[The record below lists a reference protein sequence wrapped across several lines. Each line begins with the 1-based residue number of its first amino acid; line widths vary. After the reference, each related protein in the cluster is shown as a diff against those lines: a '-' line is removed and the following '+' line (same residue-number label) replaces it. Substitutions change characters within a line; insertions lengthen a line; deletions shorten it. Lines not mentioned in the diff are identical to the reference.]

1 MRYAIYFALD
11 ADAQLMRL
19 GNHWLGRD
27 PYAGQ
32 SLVQPDVPG
41 MTAERFHQLTVSP
54 RRYGFHGTLKAPFAL
69 KDGETEAAL
78 IEACADFAAAV
89 SPFDLVGLD
98 VHRLGSFLALTPTAQ
113 DNTLNAFAALCVR
126 HFERFRAPLS
136 AEDLERRRQ
145 AKLTAKQDG
154 YVANWGYPYIFDE
167 FRFHMTLSEKL
178 DEDQDAHVLADS
190 AKDHFSPVANKPIAC
205 RQFGLY
211 AEPQRG
217 KPFVVQQ
224 IFDLTGCAAAE
235 QLLAEAEQTT
245 PEETA

>member
-11 ADAQLMRL
+11 AYAQLMRL

-41 MTAERFHQLTVSP
+41 MTAERFHQLTASP

-113 DNTLNAFAALCVR
+113 EHTLNAFAALCVH
-126 HFERFRAPLS
+126 HFEPFRAPLS

-145 AKLTAKQDG
+145 AKLTPKQDR

-167 FRFHMTLSEKL
+167 FRFHMTLSGKL
-178 DEDQDAHVLADS
+178 DDDQDASILADG
-190 AKDHFSPVANKPIAC
+190 AKDHFSPVTNQPIPC

-217 KPFVVQQ
+217 SPFVVQQ
-224 IFDLTGCAAAE
+224 IFDLTGSTPAE

>member
-27 PYAGQ
+27 PFAGQ

-41 MTAERFHQLTVSP
+41 ITAERFHQLTVSP

-69 KDGETEAAL
+69 KDGESEAAL

-113 DNTLNAFAALCVR
+113 DKALNAFAALCVR
-126 HFERFRAPLS
+126 NFEPFRAPLS
-136 AEDLERRRQ
+136 SEDLERRRQ
-145 AKLTAKQDG
+145 TKLTPKQDR

-167 FRFHMTLSEKL
+167 FRFHMTLSSKL
-178 DEDQDAHVLADS
+178 DDDQDANVVALS

-211 AEPQRG
+211 VEPQPG
-217 KPFVVQQ
+217 APFVVQQ
-224 IFDLTGCAAAE
+224 IFNLTGNASAAH
-235 QLLAEAEQTT
+235 LLTEADQIT